1 MMVTDSVNQIVSSS
15 AKINIMIVEDEN
27 IVALDIKNMV
37 TSLGYQV
44 VAIAH
49 DSDQAIQEAEIK
61 RPDLILMDMKLG
73 DDFEGVDAA
82 QHIREQ
88 FDIPVIFVTGYTDE
102 TILKRAM
109 ISVPFGYVTKPFEKR
124 QLHSSIEMALFKHEM
139 ERKLRISEQRLKDS
153 LKEKETLLREMH
165 HRVKNNLQVISSL
178 LNLQADH
185 INDPRAYEMLR
196 ESRNRV
202 YSISLIHEAL
212 YKSPDFEKVDFCE
225 YIRNLTANLF
235 SSFGSRAGKIHL
247 NYELQEAFL
256 KIETAIPCGLI
267 INELV
272 SNALKYAFD
281 KDQEGSITVTFHPED
296 DSFIIA
302 VSDNGRGLP
311 DSFDIQNSG
320 STGMELVTSLTQQLG
335 GTINVDSTQG
345 TLFTMKIPFNKK
357 TGNKA

>member
-1 MMVTDSVNQIVSSS
+1 MIVTDLQDQAVDSNERKS
-15 AKINIMIVEDEN
+15 IMIVEDET

-37 TSLGYQV
+37 ISLGYQV
-44 VAIAH
+44 VAMAH
-49 DSDQAIQEAEIK
+49 DSDQAIQQAGIK
-61 RPDLILMDMKLG
+61 KPDLILMDMKLG
-73 DDFEGVDAA
+73 ENFEGVEAA
-82 QHIREQ
+82 QYIRDE

-109 ISVPFGYVTKPFEKR
+109 VSVPFGYVTKPFEKR
-124 QLHSSIEMALFKHEM
+124 QLHSSIEMALFKHDM
-139 ERKLRISEQRLKDS
+139 EQKLRKSEQQLKES

-185 INDPRAYEMLR
+185 IDDPMAYEMLR

-212 YKSPDFEKVDFCE
+212 YKSPDFEKVDFCD

-235 SSFGSRAGKIHL
+235 SSFGARAGKIHL
-247 NYELQEAFL
+247 IYKLQEAFL

-272 SNALKYAFD
+272 SNALKYAFN
-281 KDQEGSITVTFHPED
+281 KDQEGSITVEFRPDGEN
-296 DSFIIA
+296 FIIA
-302 VSDNGRGLP
+302 VSDNGKGLP
-311 DSFDIQNSG
+311 DSIDIQNSG

-335 GTINVDSTQG
+335 GTIVVDRTLG
-345 TLFTMKIPFNKK
+345 TSFTMNFPFNKR
-357 TGNKA
+357 TGKKA